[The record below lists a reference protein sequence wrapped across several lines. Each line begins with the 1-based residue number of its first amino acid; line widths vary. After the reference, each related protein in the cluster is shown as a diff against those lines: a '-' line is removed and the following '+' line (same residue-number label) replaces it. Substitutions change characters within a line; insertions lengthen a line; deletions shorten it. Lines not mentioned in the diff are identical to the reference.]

1 MDTLTYIMVMMVSN
15 VGIQEA
21 VPLTV
26 DSYRI
31 FIQVNVS
38 SRLHFHLKKKNE
50 RLTILSQFVSSQNWL
65 EV

>member
-38 SRLHFHLKKKNE
+38 SRLHFH
-50 RLTILSQFVSSQNWL
+50 F
-65 EV
+65 